1 MEKAMVF
8 ISYKNSDGDSMTEDA
23 HIAESLYKKLEQNH
37 IPTFYSNV
45 TLHELGESHYKE
57 AIEDALDS
65 SVILLLIGTKVDYI
79 QSKWVR
85 YEWDSFHEEILADA
99 KENAIIIPYLSEDI
113 ARNDKP
119 RALRNLETFLIE
131 RDSKE
136 KVVSFIIN
144 YLTTHGMFF
153 EDYSKNKFNAG
164 IDKHSS
170 YSALAADEERRLAI
184 QCELTRDSDLP
195 AIQYALEQFKEE
207 ETIYIMDIGCAGG
220 KVMKDRFQNLPY
232 SNLHVV
238 GIDRCPEILEVAK
251 AECAGMGFHFANI
264 EVESDDFE
272 EVMEAY
278 MKREG
283 IPGFHLVTS
292 TVFLRHLKSPQ
303 LAMER
308 IHKILVKGGYFM
320 IREQDDSSIMSCGDN
335 GLVQKVLERH
345 LSIPG
350 VSDHFYGRKVYGH
363 LMQAG
368 YESVKD
374 FHRIRDLC
382 NKSIDE
388 KIDIFHM
395 TFIQRMNFARQ
406 MLQENP
412 ENIELKNAVD
422 WLGIAVEKVYQYF
435 LKEEFWYSETDWVF
449 LGKKEC

>member
-8 ISYKNSDGDSMTEDA
+8 ISYKNSDGGIITEDA

-65 SVILLLIGTKVDYI
+65 AVILLLIGTKVDYI
-79 QSKWVR
+79 QSKWVK

-99 KENAIIIPYLSEDI
+99 KENAIIIPYLSETI
-113 ARNDKP
+113 GRNEKP
-119 RALRNLETFLIE
+119 RALRNMETFLVE
-131 RDSKE
+131 RDSE
-136 KVVSFIIN
+136 DKVVSFIIN

-195 AIQYALEQFKEE
+195 AIQYALEQFKEA

-238 GIDRCPEILEVAK
+238 GIDRCPEIMEVAK

-292 TVFLRHLKSPQ
+292 TVFLRHLQNPQ

-308 IHKILVKGGYFM
+308 IHKILVKDGYFM
-320 IREQDDSSIMSCGDN
+320 IREQDDSSILSCGDN
-335 GLVQKVLERH
+335 GLIQKLLERH
-345 LSIPG
+345 LSVPG
-350 VSDHFYGRKVYGH
+350 VSDHFYGHKVYAH
-363 LMQAG
+363 LLQSG
-368 YESVKD
+368 FESVKS
-374 FHRIRDLC
+374 FHRIRDISD
-382 NKSIDE
+382 KSMDE
-388 KIDIFHM
+388 RLDIFQM
-395 TFIQRMNFARQ
+395 AFIQRINFARQ
-406 MLQENP
+406 MLEEHP
-412 ENIELKNAVD
+412 EDVDLKNTVD

-449 LGKKEC
+449 LGKK